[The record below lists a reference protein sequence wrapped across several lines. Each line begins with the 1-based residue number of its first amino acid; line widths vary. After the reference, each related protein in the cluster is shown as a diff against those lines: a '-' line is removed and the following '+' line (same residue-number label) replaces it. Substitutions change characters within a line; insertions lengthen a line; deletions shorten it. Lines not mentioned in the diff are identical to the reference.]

1 MKKILA
7 FALAAC
13 TMFLSVVAAD
23 GFREVVSADSFT
35 MLNIIPSSPG
45 REEMAAADAKEFAER
60 TGNPYCLYCLTL
72 HPQGKPAMK
81 TVEAAVASYRKW
93 AKLLEETSV
102 KPAILLQSIIGHWTN
117 DLAEKDTE
125 PWQRAVNWKGVVT
138 RYCPLDPG
146 YQAYIRE
153 TARKL
158 AECRPVLILGD
169 DDIRAFSPLAECT
182 CPLHVAEYNRRT
194 GKKLSPDGL
203 RALLAKADRK
213 SAEHMAFAELQRD
226 TVNIVYR
233 LLREGIDSVDPG
245 IPSGVCEPGAAWS
258 RRYIADFARMMA
270 GPNHTAW
277 TRLAN
282 GQYYESSPKE
292 TMGELVLRT
301 MAGVERL
308 KGTGLLLL
316 DEADT
321 WPHNLWSKSSVS
333 FHAKLSASVFV
344 GLKGAKLWFVNTHRG
359 CYPVSRHYT
368 DILAHHRGFYP
379 SLSAAV
385 NGTMPTGILI
395 PCRKDYPTFGV
406 TGSGSRDT
414 FDQQGWAQKIFSW
427 YGIPFRATED
437 FAMDGIYALGG
448 TNSVKGRTDEDIRK
462 MLSKK
467 VLIDGL
473 AARELVARGFGP
485 LIGVEIQKDKVLFTG
500 DYSEM
505 NGDFLSLPKS
515 SNPPVFKALPGAKV
529 LSSLVW
535 RESGFLRDFDR
546 VAPSG
551 TLFVNA
557 LGGTVAVMSYHLEL
571 KYSYLYSEARQKYL
585 NDVLD
590 GLNGVPLENV
600 CMNAQNVLALSRRAA
615 DGADLV
621 LLENLNCDPEDNV
634 LLRRATEPSSIEE
647 MTSDGTW
654 KNVEFTFADGAVCIP
669 CEWPCYGVKV
679 FRLRK

>member
-213 SAEHMAFAELQRD
+213 SAEHMAQPLHWHFSTMLLKR
-226 TVNIVYR
+226 VVY
-233 LLREGIDSVDPG
+233 L
-245 IPSGVCEPGAAWS
+245 
-258 RRYIADFARMMA
+258 
-270 GPNHTAW
+270 
-277 TRLAN
+277 
-282 GQYYESSPKE
+282 
-292 TMGELVLRT
+292 
-301 MAGVERL
+301 
-308 KGTGLLLL
+308 
-316 DEADT
+316 
-321 WPHNLWSKSSVS
+321 
-333 FHAKLSASVFV
+333 
-344 GLKGAKLWFVNTHRG
+344 HR
-359 CYPVSRHYT
+359 
-368 DILAHHRGFYP
+368 HR
-379 SLSAAV
+379 
-385 NGTMPTGILI
+385 
-395 PCRKDYPTFGV
+395 
-406 TGSGSRDT
+406 
-414 FDQQGWAQKIFSW
+414 
-427 YGIPFRATED
+427 
-437 FAMDGIYALGG
+437 
-448 TNSVKGRTDEDIRK
+448 
-462 MLSKK
+462 
-467 VLIDGL
+467 
-473 AARELVARGFGP
+473 LVA
-485 LIGVEIQKDKVLFTG
+485 
-500 DYSEM
+500 
-505 NGDFLSLPKS
+505 
-515 SNPPVFKALPGAKV
+515 
-529 LSSLVW
+529 
-535 RESGFLRDFDR
+535 
-546 VAPSG
+546 
-551 TLFVNA
+551 
-557 LGGTVAVMSYHLEL
+557 
-571 KYSYLYSEARQKYL
+571 
-585 NDVLD
+585 
-590 GLNGVPLENV
+590 
-600 CMNAQNVLALSRRAA
+600 
-615 DGADLV
+615 
-621 LLENLNCDPEDNV
+621 
-634 LLRRATEPSSIEE
+634 
-647 MTSDGTW
+647 
-654 KNVEFTFADGAVCIP
+654 
-669 CEWPCYGVKV
+669 
-679 FRLRK
+679 